1 MFKQNFL
8 VMIIILLSYI
18 NTIYN
23 LSISDNDKNTFIFP
37 KEINYEEYKKIC
49 REYIFYNH
57 KKCFSYSKK
66 YEEKIT
72 KLILNIN
79 LTSINE
85 TNKEKISYIYYNLGN
100 IYYHGHLT
108 KEPDLD
114 KGLAYFIISS
124 YFGSPQSKYKLSI
137 IISNSLFEQI
147 YKGKNYQNL
156 VSSFP
161 LLNKISQSDF
171 YIKNFVVLMTE
182 YFNEESDNFN
192 NYGSEFKKI
201 EEFKNNLA
209 ISFLY
214 SAALQNYSP
223 AKKVLANKLNKGYDV
238 AFSCSSS
245 IKYYLELSKDTL
257 KEVSELNTKLYFNYE
272 KLDKFEYVGFKFNE
286 DNTKDE
292 KQIIDL
298 YWSQISGKK
307 EKNNLKII
315 KELAKIYYYGSSVV
329 DQDYETSLYLF
340 KKAENLNDTESLF
353 YIGEHYLNGWGTE
366 KNYTKAYE
374 YFKKSISYNNT
385 ENSKSWNSLG
395 YLYYY
400 GLGVE
405 KDIKKAFDYFN
416 IGVSYKDSSAI
427 YDTIYLL
434 IQNQKNDKKLIE
446 KDYTKAYNHASNLAA
461 KDFSFGTYFY
471 AMMNQ
476 YSIGASIKSCDINIK
491 FFISIC
497 EKNLYIKYLYDLGMK
512 YYKNK
517 MYRKAFLI
525 YLELAEGGSE
535 AAQIN
540 SALLLNDYNIF
551 KDKEFQ
557 KYLTYKYYY
566 MSHLNGNSLAS
577 LKLGD
582 FFLKGFG
589 GLQRDVEKAKQY
601 YKDSKGAEIIT
612 DAFKLSHAD
621 FNLGMLHLFN
631 ENSTNITDDIY
642 QSDSYFNSSETL
654 ESLTQYPAKLAK
666 FYFKYFYKG
675 KYNKSNLIKKIF
687 FDYTIGR
694 IFNKNIY
701 LSWQFF
707 GILITLILYGL
718 FYFSLLNQNE

>member
-1 MFKQNFL
+1 MWINWCYSNTS
-8 VMIIILLSYI
+8 SY
-18 NTIYN
+18 IYN
-23 LSISDNDKNTFIFP
+23 LSISENDKNSFIFP
-37 KEINYEEYKKIC
+37 KDIDYEKYKEIC
-49 REYIFYNH
+49 REFIFYNH
-57 KKCFSYSKK
+57 KSCFSYSKE
-66 YEEKIT
+66 YEEEIT
-72 KLILNIN
+72 KLLLSIN
-79 LTSINE
+79 LTSLNE
-85 TNKEKISYIYYNLGN
+85 INKEKISYIYYNLGN
-100 IYYHGHLT
+100 IYYHGHLA

-137 IISNSLFEQI
+137 IISNGLFEQI
-147 YKGKNYQNL
+147 YNGKNYKKL
-156 VSSFP
+156 VDTFP
-161 LLNKISQSDF
+161 LLNKISQTDF
-171 YIKNFVVLMTE
+171 YIKNFLAMMTE
-182 YFNEESDNFN
+182 YNNKENENLNTN
-192 NYGSEFKKI
+192 NNEIKSVKRF

-209 ISFLY
+209 ISFLF
-214 SAALQNYSP
+214 SATLQNYPP

-238 AFSCSSS
+238 NFSCSSS
-245 IKYYLELSKDTL
+245 LKYYLELSKDTL

-272 KLDKFEYVGFKFNE
+272 KLDKFEYIGFKFNE

-298 YWSQISGKK
+298 YWSQISEKK
-307 EKNNLKII
+307 DKNNLKII

-385 ENSKSWNSLG
+385 ENAKSWNSLG

-405 KDIKKAFDYFN
+405 KDIQKAFDYFT

-434 IQNQKNDKKLIE
+434 VQNQKNDKKLIE

-535 AAQIN
+535 AAQLN
-540 SALLLNDYNIF
+540 SALLLNNYNIF
-551 KDKEFQ
+551 KDREFQ

-566 MSHLNGNSLAS
+566 MSYLNGNSLAS

-582 FFLKGFG
+582 FFLEGFG
-589 GLQRDVEKAKQY
+589 GLQRDIEKAKEY

-621 FNLGMLHLFN
+621 FNLGMLSLFN
-631 ENSTNITDDIY
+631 ENSTNITDDIF
-642 QSDSYFNSSETL
+642 QSDSYFNSSEKL

-666 FYFKYFYKG
+666 FYFKFFYKG
-675 KYNKSNLIKKIF
+675 RYNKFNLIKKVF
-687 FDYTIGR
+687 FDYTIGWL
-694 IFNKNIY
+694 FNKSLF
-701 LSWQFF
+701 LSFQFI

-718 FYFSLLNQNE
+718 FYFSLLNQKE

>member
-8 VMIIILLSYI
+8 VIIIILLSYI

-147 YKGKNYQNL
+147 YKGKNYQKL

-654 ESLTQYPAKLAK
+654 ESLTQYPTKLAK